1 MDADGDLDL
10 ILCAIDVPGFVAGAF
25 RAYRNDGKGFF
36 TDVTAEAMP
45 ATAVGRGWDV
55 EVADLN
61 DDGALDMALGGWGTQ
76 ARLLL
81 GTVKQPVSIRGK
93 GGKSG
98 AMPRSHFRTGA
109 GRVAIFPHV
118 PGTGVLIRT
127 WPEGTQ
133 DQDWA
138 DFRGRARAF
147 PAGYPQRP

>member
-1 MDADGDLDL
+1 
-10 ILCAIDVPGFVAGAF
+10 VPGFVAGAF